1 MTEVLHNMSMQAL
14 NRENDNIFLDF
25 ENVTELAASI
35 IVLLKQQNKK
45 PLRINNS
52 NKVEVDREVRSN
64 YQFTFDL
71 DPMEEIKED
80 IKNMIENNEKSEIPE
95 DFVPPFP

>member
-1 MTEVLHNMSMQAL
+1 MQAL
-14 NRENDNIFLDF
+14 NSENDNIFLDL

>member
-14 NRENDNIFLDF
+14 NKENDNIFLDF

-45 PLRINNS
+45 PL
-52 NKVEVDREVRSN
+52 
-64 YQFTFDL
+64 
-71 DPMEEIKED
+71 
-80 IKNMIENNEKSEIPE
+80 
-95 DFVPPFP
+95 

>member
-14 NRENDNIFLDF
+14 NSENDNIFLDL

-45 PLRINNS
+45 PL
-52 NKVEVDREVRSN
+52 
-64 YQFTFDL
+64 
-71 DPMEEIKED
+71 
-80 IKNMIENNEKSEIPE
+80 
-95 DFVPPFP
+95 

>member
-45 PLRINNS
+45 PL
-52 NKVEVDREVRSN
+52 
-64 YQFTFDL
+64 
-71 DPMEEIKED
+71 
-80 IKNMIENNEKSEIPE
+80 
-95 DFVPPFP
+95 